1 MTHGKAFK
9 ITAII
14 FAAIAAFIVL
24 VYLRMIPGIDNK
36 VEFRF
41 DRAFNYRMTASV
53 VKNGTVPE
61 VDHLS
66 TYPEGKRVKEF
77 LPTGM
82 YQACAL
88 FHRTVNLVR
97 EAPLTRTILYFCAFW
112 GTLIFI
118 PAYFISYQL
127 YRKRWVAFLSAFL
140 AGMIPAYLH
149 RTVCYWYRFE
159 IAGVPLLF
167 ASLFFLMKA
176 LDSEGDRKTI
186 IFSVTSALFLWGA
199 LLMWRLSVLFL
210 VCYIIFFLYIFFKKD
225 KLSRS
230 EWLGCTIVITLSAL
244 LLLVTPGFA
253 GKHIAGTY
261 GSFPKAAYQILFYK
275 MGFDIKLDDFS
286 RLLFVNK
293 ELEGMEPARMF
304 SLKYLSFCGILM
316 LGYLTLYFTRRKRSA
331 KEDLFFVFLTFFLVL
346 TFIFARNKIL
356 LGPLVAI
363 SAGECVMFA
372 LNRKK
377 TIKVALL
384 VLIAIFIVKTG
395 YDAYGLAV
403 TRYPNTKLVPER
415 KVTLLFINRELPKDA
430 VILSYWSD
438 GYFIQT
444 YCNRPTITDGLFE
457 SPEIIKRVFGLG
469 KIYYT
474 GSEKDLLRFC
484 KKYGATYLLV
494 PTDRKFVYAA
504 SAGVDYADYYG
515 SNAPTRLATKTVL
528 YKLIFRPGELEYFKQ
543 VYKNKK
549 FILYRVGKGA

>member
-1 MTHGKAFK
+1 MTQGKAFK
-9 ITAII
+9 ITFIVL
-14 FAAIAAFIVL
+14 AAIAAFAVL
-24 VYLRMIPGIDNK
+24 IYLRMIPGIDNK

-82 YQACAL
+82 YQACAF
-88 FHRTVNLVR
+88 FHKVVNLVR

-167 ASLFFLMKA
+167 ASLLFLMKA
-176 LDSEGDRKTI
+176 MDSEGDRKTI
-186 IFSVTSALFLWGA
+186 LFSVISALFLWGA
-199 LLMWRLSVLFL
+199 LLMWRLSVIFL
-210 VCYIIFFLYIFFKKD
+210 ACYIIFFLFIFFKKD

-230 EWLGCTIVITLSAL
+230 EWLGCAIVIALSAL
-244 LLLVTPGFA
+244 FLLVTPGFQ
-253 GKHIAGTY
+253 GKHIVGTY
-261 GSFPKAAYQILFYK
+261 GGFPKAAYQILFYR
-275 MGFDIKLDDFS
+275 MGFNVNLDDFS
-286 RLLFVNK
+286 RLLYVNK
-293 ELEGMEPARMF
+293 ELEGMDPAKMF
-304 SLKYLSFCGILM
+304 SIKYLSFCGIFM
-316 LGYLTLYFTRRKRSA
+316 IGYFIIYFIRRKRSA
-331 KEDLFFVFLTFFLVL
+331 KEELFFVFLAFFLVL
-346 TFIFARNKIL
+346 TFIFSRNKIL

-363 SAGECVMFA
+363 SAGECIMFA
-372 LNRKK
+372 LTRKK
-377 TIKVALL
+377 TVKVVLL
-384 VLIAIFIVKTG
+384 SVIAVFVIKTG
-395 YDAYGLAV
+395 YDAYMLAES
-403 TRYPNTKLVPER
+403 RYPNTRLEPER
-415 KVTLLFINRELPKDA
+415 KVTLVFINRELPRDA
-430 VILSYWSD
+430 VILSYWAD

-457 SPEIIKRVFGLG
+457 SPEILRRVFGLG

-474 GSEKDLLRFC
+474 GSEKDLLLFC
-484 KKYGATYLLV
+484 RKYGATHLLV
-494 PTDRKFVYAA
+494 PTYRKFVYAA
-504 SAGVDYADYYG
+504 SAGVDYEDYYG
-515 SNAPTRLATKTVL
+515 PSAPTRLATKTVL
-528 YKLIFRPGELEYFKQ
+528 YKLIFRPGELGHFKQ
-543 VYKNKK
+543 VYKNER
-549 FILYRVGKGA
+549 FILYRVEGGA